1 MTTTALPTAVRH
13 PADVTAL
20 GTVLG
25 VWAHPDDELYLS
37 GGVLAAAVAA
47 GQRVV
52 VVTATRGEHGTGD
65 PTRWPPARLAAER
78 SREIV
83 ASLAALGTVEH
94 RFLGAD
100 RCHLDG
106 ALAADPGTDTVDE
119 LAAIVAEVAPDTVL
133 TFGPDGLTG
142 HGDHRA
148 VSAWTDRAL
157 RRVPSRPRLL
167 HAVVTQR
174 WLARAGEFV
183 APMDD
188 AGDAF
193 APCPDDALVVDLE
206 LDGALLDRKV
216 AALRAQATQTATL
229 EAAVGPDRYR
239 VAVAGEWFREAPRSG
254 WSGCADDGC

>member
-1 MTTTALPTAVRH
+1 MTTMTSAVRH
-13 PADVTAL
+13 PHDVAAL

-52 VVTATRGEHGTGD
+52 VVTATRGEHGTDD
-65 PTRWPPARLAAER
+65 PARWPPARLAAER

-83 ASLAALGTVEH
+83 ASLAALGPVEH

-106 ALAADPGTDTVDE
+106 ALARDPGRETVDE

-157 RRVPSRPRLL
+157 RRVPSTPRLL

-174 WLARAGEFV
+174 WLQRVGEFV

-193 APCPDDALVVDLE
+193 LPCPDDALVVDLE
-206 LDGALLDRKV
+206 LDGELLDRKI
-216 AALRAQATQTATL
+216 AALRAQATQTASL
-229 EAAVGPDRYR
+229 EAAVGAERYR
-239 VAVAGEWFREAPRSG
+239 IAAAGEWFREAPGSG
-254 WSGCADDGC
+254 WDDGC